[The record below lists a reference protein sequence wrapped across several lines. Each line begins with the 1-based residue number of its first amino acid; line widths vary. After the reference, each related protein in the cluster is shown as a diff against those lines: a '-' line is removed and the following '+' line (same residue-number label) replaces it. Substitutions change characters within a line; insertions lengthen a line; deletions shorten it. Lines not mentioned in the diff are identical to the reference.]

1 MEKVSIVVPAYNAE
15 KTLRY
20 CIESIREQSYKD
32 IEIIIVDD
40 GSADNTLSVAKKLQQ
55 NDSRIVVESK
65 PNGGVSSARNVGLK
79 RATGTY
85 VTFVDADDKLK
96 PEMID
101 RLLSASDADIV
112 VSDIYQK
119 GENKVA
125 ATDRSTI
132 YYEKS
137 DLKDEFSHLYEKN
150 FFNSVCGKL
159 YKLKKLE
166 RVFFDEGIRIGE
178 DLLFNFKA
186 FKKANRVA
194 AIAYHGYIYVS
205 NIKSATHKFD
215 SADFEQQ
222 KILRDMAS
230 DFSKNILNSV
240 GAEKSIDSIYL
251 RNVVD
256 IIVNLTTYEPHS
268 KVHATVRNYLQDD
281 YFVSVVEKYKVR
293 ELNFDFKRKLF
304 VWLFQKKLIAIL
316 IGLGRFN
323 KLRHTVESVCLQY
336 E

>member
-137 DLKDEFSHLYEKN
+137 DLKDEFSHLYEKK
-150 FFNSVCGKL
+150 FF
-159 YKLKKLE
+159 
-166 RVFFDEGIRIGE
+166 
-178 DLLFNFKA
+178 
-186 FKKANRVA
+186 
-194 AIAYHGYIYVS
+194 
-205 NIKSATHKFD
+205 
-215 SADFEQQ
+215 Q
-222 KILRDMAS
+222 
-230 DFSKNILNSV
+230 
-240 GAEKSIDSIYL
+240 
-251 RNVVD
+251 
-256 IIVNLTTYEPHS
+256 
-268 KVHATVRNYLQDD
+268 
-281 YFVSVVEKYKVR
+281 
-293 ELNFDFKRKLF
+293 
-304 VWLFQKKLIAIL
+304 
-316 IGLGRFN
+316 
-323 KLRHTVESVCLQY
+323 
-336 E
+336 